1 MERLHIKFDGDSG
14 FRTRLAKV
22 KTPWYSR
29 AYWAVWHNFTDL
41 VIIAACAVAVWSFV

>member
-29 AYWAVWHNFTDL
+29 AYWAVWRNFTDL
-41 VIIAACAVAVWSFV
+41 AIIAACAVAVWSFV